1 MDFFIRNLSTLG
13 PVGIKLPAPGTFG
26 SLAGL
31 ILFCFLFWFSPLSPM
46 GVMILFSVL
55 FIVGIPLCTQAE
67 ILLGK
72 EDPSEVIWD
81 EFTSIPLVFVFCLDE
96 LNSFSVT
103 KILFLLTM
111 GFILFR
117 IFDIAKP
124 IGIKKLQNLPKGMG
138 VMIDDLAAAF
148 VSALILHAL
157 KTFPLSFL

>member
-13 PVGIKLPAPGTFG
+13 PIGKNLPAPGTFG

-31 ILFCFLFWFSPLSPM
+31 FFFCLLFWFSTLSPM

-55 FIVGIPLCTQAE
+55 FIVGIPLCTRAE
-67 ILLGK
+67 VLLGK
-72 EDPSEVIWD
+72 EDPPEVIWD
-81 EFTSIPLVFVFCLDE
+81 EFTAIPLVFVFCLDE
-96 LNSFSVT
+96 LNSCSNT
-103 KILFLLTM
+103 KILFFLTM

-124 IGIKKLQNLPKGMG
+124 VGIKKLQKLPKGMG
-138 VMIDDLAAAF
+138 VMIDDLAAAL
-148 VSALILHAL
+148 VSALLLYVL